1 MTSVHVARAA
11 RVMKGGGVVLH
22 ATEGVWGL
30 ACDPFNVQAVGRVLL
45 LKGRPVAKGLILVGG
60 NSRHF
65 AEELDALDPADRSR
79 VESTWPGPVTWV
91 LPSMRFPEWISG
103 GRETVA
109 VRVSGHPQVRAL
121 CERFG
126 GPLVSTSANPTGRP
140 PATSQIK
147 ARAYFQGR
155 LQGGL
160 RGRVEYLLPGEV
172 LEPGAPSRIQTL
184 DGEVLRGGGR

>member
-1 MTSVHVARAA
+1 MTSVHVARAVRGLKA
-11 RVMKGGGVVLH
+11 GGVVLH

-30 ACDPFNVQAVGRVLL
+30 ACDPFDVEAVARVLV

-60 NSRHF
+60 NMDHF
-65 AEELDALDPADRSR
+65 AEELDLLEPAVRSQ
-79 VESTWPGPVTWV
+79 VESTWPGAVTWV
-91 LPSMRFPEWISG
+91 LPSTRFPEWISG

-126 GPLVSTSANPTGRP
+126 EALVSTSANPTGRL
-140 PATSQIK
+140 PATSQIR

-155 LQGGL
+155 
-160 RGRVEYLLPGEV
+160 VDYVLPGEV
-172 LEPGAPSRIQTL
+172 LNAGAPSRIQTL
-184 DGEVLRGGGR
+184 GGEVLRGGGP